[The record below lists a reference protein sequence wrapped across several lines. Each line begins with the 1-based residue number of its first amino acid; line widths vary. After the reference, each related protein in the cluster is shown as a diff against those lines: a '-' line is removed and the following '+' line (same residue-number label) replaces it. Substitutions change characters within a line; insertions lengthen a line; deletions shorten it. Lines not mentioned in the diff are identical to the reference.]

1 MGEELEKSG
10 GERRPATTQEIVKG
24 IGSMSKLDSLKL
36 KRFAKGRTDQLGVLS
51 HGQTWQDFVQEAVLL
66 TLNGKRRWYPWKK
79 SFVSH
84 LMDTV
89 WSITGHVFE
98 SKRARHE
105 PVPICA
111 LLGNPDDLSP
121 NRWPYNVP
129 ADCPT
134 AEEQL
139 MIKEEEA
146 ESARLIARLYQRV
159 ADIPVCPDVLKCKLR
174 GMTGRETRE
183 ALGLNEK
190 SYAAIDKRIRREI
203 SKISQDTTLDD

>member
-1 MGEELEKSG
+1 
-10 GERRPATTQEIVKG
+10 
-24 IGSMSKLDSLKL
+24 MSKLDSLRL
-36 KRFAKGRTDQLGVLS
+36 KRFAKGRIDQLGVLT

-66 TLNGKRRWYPWKK
+66 TLNGKRRWYPWEK

-146 ESARLIARLYQRV
+146 ERAQLIARLYQRV
-159 ADIPVCPDVLKCKLR
+159 EDIPVGPDVLRCKLE
-174 GMTGRETRE
+174 GMTGREIRE
-183 ALGLNEK
+183 TLCLDER
-190 SYAAIDKRIRREI
+190 SHAAIDKRIRREV
-203 SKISQDTTLDD
+203 SKICRGMTLGD